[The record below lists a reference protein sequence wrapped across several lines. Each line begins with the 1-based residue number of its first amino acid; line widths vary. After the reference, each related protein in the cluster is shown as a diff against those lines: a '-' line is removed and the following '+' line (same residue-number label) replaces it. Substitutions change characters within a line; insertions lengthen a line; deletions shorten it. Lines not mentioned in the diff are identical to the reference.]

1 MAIMIPFSIPDKAS
15 QGEKRLYNILKNKL
29 SDNFYVWYEP
39 KIDGRYPDFIIL
51 SPNFGL
57 LVIEVKGWYLKHIL
71 KASYDSFEIENN
83 RNDLETI
90 EKQKSPLRQGKDYL
104 DKLLNLLKKSR
115 ILTNQSGKYQGN
127 LCFPIGVGAVMSNLT
142 YEQANRNNLTDVLPI
157 KSVIYRDELLTWEK
171 DDIQEETII
180 QRFQQMFGV
189 NFVFSSLTP
198 DQIST
203 IKGII
208 YPEIVI
214 RQEKATLKSVNSEFS
229 ILPSDIILTTLDSK
243 QESLAKSIGDG
254 HRIFFG
260 VSGSGKTLLLI
271 SRAKYLINQ
280 NHNAKILILCFN
292 VCLAAYIKSVLHQ
305 DSQNKHYQNIEVR
318 NFDVWA
324 KSVLGQLPS
333 QVQGNRDEYT
343 GKIVVDKLSEYSL
356 EQKWDAIFIDEAHT
370 FVPIWFQ
377 CCVNALKDSE
387 NGDLIIVADGN
398 QSLYKRSNF
407 KWKDVGVKA
416 QGRTFSKKFDLD
428 KNYRNTHQILS
439 SALSILNRVSDLV
452 EPLEDEDV
460 TFPLVKPSLA
470 LRQGDKPKIYISST
484 PEEQDKSIIST
495 IHSLKSLNIDDRD
508 IAILYRQAGQE
519 YLPRLN
525 SIIQKLNQQG
535 ISTYWVNQ
543 NDNSKRQYN
552 REKEGVRIITMLSSL
567 GLEFKAVLLI
577 WLEQFDDSIGKKDAE
592 ILARR
597 QIYVAMTRAQEY
609 LSLYIHHQSKLTSEL
624 RNNLSFD
631 ILNQ

>member
-1 MAIMIPFSIPDKAS
+1 MAIMIPPSLPKKAS
-15 QGEKRLYNILKNKL
+15 EGEKRLYNILKNKL

-39 KIDGRYPDFIIL
+39 RIDGRYPDFIIL
-51 SPNFGL
+51 SPDFGL

-71 KASYDSFEIENN
+71 KASHDSFEIENN

-104 DKLLNLLKKSR
+104 DKLLNILKKSR

-127 LCFPIGVGAVMSNLT
+127 LCFPIAVGAVMSNLT
-142 YEQANRNNLTDVLPI
+142 DEQAHKYNLIDILPI
-157 KSVIYRDELLTWEK
+157 KSVIYRDELLTWDK

-180 QRFQQMFGV
+180 QRFQEMFGI
-189 NFVFSSLTP
+189 NFVFSPLTP

-243 QESLAKSIGDG
+243 QESLAKSIRDG

-280 NHNAKILILCFN
+280 NHNARILILCFN
-292 VCLAAYIKSVLHQ
+292 VCLAAYIKSVFHQ
-305 DSQNKHYQNIEVR
+305 DSQNKHYQNIEVG

-324 KSVLGQLPS
+324 KSVLGKLPS

-343 GKIVVDKLSEYSL
+343 GKIVLDKLSEYSL

-377 CCVNALKDSE
+377 CCVNALKHSE
-387 NGDLIIVADGN
+387 NGDLMIVADGN
-398 QSLYKRSNF
+398 QSVYQRSDF
-407 KWKDVGVKA
+407 KWKDVGIKA
-416 QGRTFSKKFDLD
+416 PGRTFSKKFDLD

-439 SALSILNRVSDLV
+439 SALSILNHVSDLV
-452 EPLEDEDV
+452 EPLDDEDA

-470 LRQGDKPKIYISST
+470 LRQGNKPKIYISST
-484 PEEQDKSIIST
+484 PDEQEKSIIST
-495 IHSLKSLNIDDRD
+495 IHYLKSLNIDDRD
-508 IAILYRQAGQE
+508 IAILYRQAGKKDE
-519 YLPRLN
+519 PRLN
-525 SIIQKLNQQG
+525 SIIQKLNQKG

-552 REKEGVRIITMLSSL
+552 REREGVRIITMLSSL

-609 LSLYIHHQSKLTSEL
+609 LSLYISHQSKLTSEL
-624 RNNLSFD
+624 KNYLSFD
-631 ILNQ
+631 IFNQ

>member
-1 MAIMIPFSIPDKAS
+1 MATIIPFSIPGKAS
-15 QGEKRLYNILKNKL
+15 EGERKLYNILRNKL

-39 KIDGRYPDFIIL
+39 RIDGRYPDFIIL
-51 SPNFGL
+51 SPDFGL
-57 LVIEVKGWYLKHIL
+57 LVIEVKGWYAKNIL
-71 KASYDSFEIENN
+71 TASYDTFKIQNN
-83 RNDLETI
+83 RNDLETT

-104 DKLLNLLKKSR
+104 DKLLNLFKENR
-115 ILTNQSGKYQGN
+115 ILTNQCGKYQGN

-142 YEQANRNNLTDVLPI
+142 YEQARRKILTNVLPTQ
-157 KSVIYRDELLTWEK
+157 SVIYRDELLAWEE
-171 DDIQEETII
+171 DDIQEKTII
-180 QRFQQMFGV
+180 QRFQKMFGID
-189 NFVFSSLTP
+189 FVFSPLTP

-203 IKGII
+203 IRGII

-214 RQEKATLKSVNSEFS
+214 KPEKATLKSLNSEFS
-229 ILPSDIILTTLDSK
+229 ILPSDVILRTLDSK
-243 QESLAKSIGDG
+243 QESLSKSIGDG

-292 VCLAAYIKSVLHQ
+292 VCLAAHIKSVFHQ
-305 DSQNKHYQNIEVR
+305 DSQNQHYQNIEVR
-318 NFDVWA
+318 NFDEWA
-324 KSVLGQLPS
+324 KSVLGRLPNQS
-333 QVQGNRDEYT
+333 EGNRDEYI
-343 GKIVVDKLSEYSL
+343 GNLVINKLSEYSQ

-377 CCVNALKDSE
+377 CCLNALKDSE
-387 NGDLIIVADGN
+387 NSDLMIVADGN

-407 KWKDVGVKA
+407 RWADVGIRA
-416 QGRTFSKKFDLD
+416 QGRTISKKFDLD
-428 KNYRNTHQILS
+428 KNYRNTYQILS
-439 SALSILNRVSDLV
+439 SALNVLNPVSDLV
-452 EPLEDEDV
+452 EPLEEEDV
-460 TFPLVKPSLA
+460 TFPLVKPDLA
-470 LRQGDKPKIYISST
+470 LRQGDKPKLYITST
-484 PEEQDKSIIST
+484 PDQQEECIIST

-508 IAILYRQAGQE
+508 IAILYRKKSQE
-519 YLPRLN
+519 YVPKDFN
-525 SIIQKLNQQG
+525 QNLNQQG

-552 REKEGVRIITMLSSL
+552 GKREGVRIITMLSSL

-597 QIYVAMTRAQEY
+597 EIYVAMTRAQEY
-609 LSLYIHHQSKLTSEL
+609 LSLYVHHQSRLVREL
-624 RNNLSFD
+624 KSDSSFD
-631 ILNQ
+631 IFNS

>member
-1 MAIMIPFSIPDKAS
+1 MAIMIPPSLPKKAS
-15 QGEKRLYNILKNKL
+15 EGEKRIYNILKNKL

-39 KIDGRYPDFIIL
+39 RIDGRYPDFIIL
-51 SPNFGL
+51 SPDFGL

-83 RNDLETI
+83 QNDLETI

-115 ILTNQSGKYQGN
+115 VLTNQSGKYQGS

-142 YEQANRNNLTDVLPI
+142 YEQADKNNLTDVLPI

-171 DDIQEETII
+171 DDIQEKTII
-180 QRFQQMFGV
+180 QRFQEMFGI
-189 NFVFSSLTP
+189 NFVFSPLTP

-280 NHNAKILILCFN
+280 NHNARILILCFN
-292 VCLAAYIKSVLHQ
+292 VCLAAYIKSVFHQ

-318 NFDVWA
+318 NFDDWA
-324 KSVLGQLPS
+324 KSVLGRLPS

-343 GKIVVDKLSEYSL
+343 GKIVIDKLSEYSL

-387 NGDLIIVADGN
+387 NGDLMIVADGN

-407 KWKDVGVKA
+407 KWTDVGIKA
-416 QGRTFSKKFDLD
+416 QGRTISKKFDLD

-439 SALSILNRVSDLV
+439 SALNVLNRVSDLV
-452 EPLEDEDV
+452 EPLEDDDI
-460 TFPLVKPSLA
+460 TFPLVKPDLA

-484 PEEQDKSIIST
+484 PDEQEKSIIST
-495 IHSLKSLNIDDRD
+495 IHSLKLLNIDNRD

-519 YLPRLN
+519 YLQRLN
-525 SIIQKLNQQG
+525 GIIQQLNHQG

-552 REKEGVRIITMLSSL
+552 REREGVRIITMLSSL

-609 LSLYIHHQSKLTSEL
+609 LSLYINNQSKLTSEL
-624 RNNLSFD
+624 KNNLNFD
-631 ILNQ
+631 IFN

>member
-1 MAIMIPFSIPDKAS
+1 MAIMIPPSLPKKAS
-15 QGEKRLYNILKNKL
+15 EGEKRLYNILKNKL

-39 KIDGRYPDFIIL
+39 RIDGRYPDFIIL
-51 SPNFGL
+51 SPDFGL

-71 KASYDSFEIENN
+71 KASHDSFEIENN

-104 DKLLNLLKKSR
+104 DKLLNILKKSR

-127 LCFPIGVGAVMSNLT
+127 LCFPIAVGAVMSNLT
-142 YEQANRNNLTDVLPI
+142 DEQAHKYNLIDILPI
-157 KSVIYRDELLTWEK
+157 KSVIYRDELLTWDK

-180 QRFQQMFGV
+180 QRFQEMFGI
-189 NFVFSSLTP
+189 NFVFSPLTP

-229 ILPSDIILTTLDSK
+229 ILPRDIILTTLDSK
-243 QESLAKSIGDG
+243 QESLAKSIRDG

-280 NHNAKILILCFN
+280 NHNARILILCFN
-292 VCLAAYIKSVLHQ
+292 VCLAAYIKSVFHQ
-305 DSQNKHYQNIEVR
+305 DSQNKHYQNIEVG

-324 KSVLGQLPS
+324 KSVLGKLPS

-343 GKIVVDKLSEYSL
+343 GKIVLDKLSEYSL

-377 CCVNALKDSE
+377 CCVNALKHSE
-387 NGDLIIVADGN
+387 NGDLMIVADGN
-398 QSLYKRSNF
+398 QSVYQRSDF
-407 KWKDVGVKA
+407 KWKDVGIKA
-416 QGRTFSKKFDLD
+416 PGRTFSKKFDLD

-439 SALSILNRVSDLV
+439 SALSILNHVSDLV
-452 EPLEDEDV
+452 EPLDDEDA

-470 LRQGDKPKIYISST
+470 LRQGNKPKIYISST
-484 PEEQDKSIIST
+484 PDEQEKSIIST
-495 IHSLKSLNIDDRD
+495 IHYLKSLNIDDRD
-508 IAILYRQAGQE
+508 IAILYRQAGKKDE
-519 YLPRLN
+519 PRLN
-525 SIIQKLNQQG
+525 SIIQKLNQKG

-552 REKEGVRIITMLSSL
+552 REREGVRIITMLSSL

-609 LSLYIHHQSKLTSEL
+609 LSLYISHQSKLTSEL
-624 RNNLSFD
+624 KNYLSFD
-631 ILNQ
+631 IFNQ